1 MATALSDF
9 KFSRTDNNGFRSEL
23 PSDTIQKMK
32 AWEGN
37 NMYQSSTFIQS
48 RYNVRH

>member
-9 KFSRTDNNGFRSEL
+9 KFSRTNDNGLKSEV
-23 PSDTIQKMK
+23 SSNVIQKMK

-37 NMYQSSTFIQS
+37 NMYQSSTYVQS
-48 RYNVRH
+48 RYNVS